1 MPLRRIL
8 QQDIVR
14 MQATKPE
21 NTSLAAAYF
30 KSRPMH
36 NSTQIAASK
45 IKRETGNI
53 PVVGRGGPGVRPKH
67 GAETIMIE
75 PMPIEIDDTISAV
88 EMDNYERATEMGKN
102 QIIDEFTGEHY
113 DMVRETMN
121 ALCCQAHRGKI
132 DYMMKTESGLQR
144 YVVEYGTDEEISAM
158 QHSFSKSL
166 SSVKYNEVVLYL
178 SQLEQKIRKNGV
190 GGPVEF
196 IAASDVYS
204 QLVELVT
211 KQNAQFQISGD
222 SVQIGKF
229 KVLQDNDSYIDIV
242 DGKKVVKSLC
252 GSGEIC
258 ARAVN
263 AGQSMPFCK
272 LDDSVQQ
279 NAVAFYTF
287 SVERND
293 HRGTDIYSKSKPFP
307 IVNIKGIVWGKFA
320 PDSFAVTFTAGNNG
334 TVTAKVDGKEIKSG
348 GKVESGKTVVF
359 TTAPSSSY
367 TVDSWSGDNGSEV
380 EKTADNTYSL
390 VVDGAKTVSV
400 SFKSA

>member
-178 SQLEQKIRKNGV
+178 SQLV
-190 GGPVEF
+190 
-196 IAASDVYS
+196 D
-204 QLVELVT
+204 LVT

-334 TVTAKVDGKEIKSG
+334 TVTAKVDGKAIKSG
-348 GKVESGKTVVF
+348 DKVESGKTVVF

>member
-178 SQLEQKIRKNGV
+178 SQLV
-190 GGPVEF
+190 
-196 IAASDVYS
+196 D
-204 QLVELVT
+204 LVT

-293 HRGTDIYSKSKPFP
+293 HRGTDIYSKSRPFP

-334 TVTAKVDGKEIKSG
+334 TVSAKVDGKAIKSG
-348 GKVESGKTVVF
+348 DKVESGKTVVF
-359 TTAPSSSY
+359 TTVPSSSY